1 MSSYTKKIDFFETD
15 AGHELLK
22 VLKAMDQDLRFNTE
36 PTFSSDAEKYPDNLM
51 PFVDKHVK
59 YIRNHP
65 ATNPQHYLA
74 NLRLI
79 TKVRT

>member
-1 MSSYTKKIDFFETD
+1 MSSYHKKIDFFETED
-15 AGHELLK
+15 GKELLE
-22 VLKAMDQDLRFNTE
+22 VLKSMHSDARFNTE
-36 PTFSSDAEKYPDNLM
+36 PTFSSDVESYPDNLM

-79 TKVRT
+79 TKVRS